1 MSKDGTLLR
10 IFLASVRWEKLLILS
25 SETLSSHFWHV
36 LLMVVM
42 SCVLFARK
50 GCVSTGNA
58 LVAYRDLVR
67 ANIIKYRLIVFD
79 VTKKVAAM

>member
-42 SCVLFARK
+42 SCVLFVRK
-50 GCVSTGNA
+50 GCAKKIVPRGTDSSA
-58 LVAYRDLVR
+58 R
-67 ANIIKYRLIVFD
+67 ATPWWLIEILFEQ
-79 VTKKVAAM
+79 T